1 MKIIIVELLV
11 LVTLYTD
18 LKYHRIPNLLTF
30 IGMLVGILI
39 NLPNNF
45 RDSLLGFFII
55 FVGYI
60 PVYIM
65 GAVAAGDVKLLM
77 AVGLIMGYKFTFITV
92 LITVLCNLIVTVFV
106 LMKKKRLG
114 KILKYTL
121 DEVKYRLLILV
132 SKKRFLLEKP
142 SIEAKIRIP
151 YMPAIAVGINVT
163 LLIWYGIGLAY
174 R

>member
-11 LVTLYTD
+11 LAALYTD
-18 LKYHRIPNLLTF
+18 LKHHRIPNILTF
-30 IGMLVGILI
+30 FGMLIGILV
-39 NLPNNF
+39 NMSSSLM
-45 RDSLLGFFII
+45 DSLLGFFIV

-77 AVGLIMGYKFTFITV
+77 AVGLIMGYEFTFITV
-92 LITVLCNLIVTVFV
+92 LITVICNLIVTVFV
-106 LMKKKRLG
+106 LMKQNRLK

-121 DEVKYRLLILV
+121 DEIKYRLLIMV

-142 SIEAKIRIP
+142 SIEAKTRIP
-151 YMPAIAVGINVT
+151 YMPAIAVGINLT